1 MGRWVIY
8 MITSEKSDKVYIGGG
23 IDLEKE
29 LRYHINRAERYE
41 RLKCCY
47 VSSYEVLRYG
57 SIGIEELEVFEGNR
71 KSELL
76 DRVEEYIMENID
88 VCVNIFSAV
97 DGKKMICKNRSKC
110 KKDID
115 MRKLE
120 LEEFKINNVDK
131 KVSEGYS
138 REEGIILARDEDIK
152 EMYDIDNNIEEIY
165 KKWMER

>member
-1 MGRWVIY
+1 MGRWLIY
-8 MITSEKSDKVYIGGG
+8 MITSENSDKVYIGSG

-76 DRVEEYIMENID
+76 ERVEEYILENID
-88 VCVNIFSAV
+88 VCVNIFSVV
-97 DGKKMICKNRSKC
+97 DVKKMICKNKKKC
-110 KKDID
+110 KNDID

-120 LEEFKINNVDK
+120 LEEFIKKNVENK
-131 KVSEGYS
+131 MSEGYNK
-138 REEGIILARDEDIK
+138 EEAQILAREEDIK

>member
-1 MGRWVIY
+1 MGRWLIY
-8 MITSEKSDKVYIGGG
+8 MITSENCDKVYIGGG

-41 RLKCCY
+41 RLRCCY

-57 SIGIEELEVFEGNR
+57 SIGIEELELLEGKR

-76 DRVEEYIMENID
+76 ERMDEYIIENID

-97 DGKKMICKNRSKC
+97 DGKKMICKNKNKC
-110 KKDID
+110 KKDIEG
-115 MRKLE
+115 RKEKLA
-120 LEEFKINNVDK
+120 EFIKENIEK
-131 KVSEGYS
+131 KMFEGYS
-138 REEGIILARDEDIK
+138 KEEAMILAREEDIK
-152 EMYDIDNNIEEIY
+152 EMYDIDNNLEVIY

>member
-1 MGRWVIY
+1 MGRWLIY

-76 DRVEEYIMENID
+76 DRVDEYIMENID
-88 VCVNIFSAV
+88 VCVNVFSAV
-97 DGKKMICKNRSKC
+97 ENKKMICKNKKKC
-110 KKDID
+110 KDDID
-115 MRKLE
+115 MRKKE
-120 LEEFKINNVDK
+120 LDEFILNNVNNK
-131 KVSEGYS
+131 MREGYS
-138 REEGIILARDEDIK
+138 KEEAMILAREDDIK

>member
-1 MGRWVIY
+1 MGRWLIY
-8 MITSEKSDKVYIGGG
+8 MITSENREKVYIGSG

-57 SIGIEELEVFEGNR
+57 SIGIEELEVFEGKR
-71 KSELL
+71 KIELL
-76 DRVEEYIMENID
+76 ERVDEYIMDNID
-88 VCVNIFSAV
+88 VCVNIFSVV
-97 DGKKMICKNRSKC
+97 DGKKVICKNKKKC
-110 KKDID
+110 KNDID

-120 LEEFKINNVDK
+120 LEEFIRNNVEK
-131 KVSEGYS
+131 KVSDGSS
-138 REEGIILARDEDIK
+138 REDAIILARDEDIK